1 MTAESLADRFFPA
14 PTPAP
19 VDKAPNAEVQAV
31 RAADGVARQLYPDT
45 GAFGGKLDGTGGPL
59 QPLAAALNPGVAPDL
74 LAQRTA
80 SLASALVDVGAHRTF
95 VADLAVL
102 AQAVTT
108 TPLTPAQIAEYKV
121 EALTALKERFGEDAG
136 MRLKDA
142 MALAKRD
149 PRLAQVLDKTGLGHH
164 PRVVLEFAEMARTAR
179 AAGRLK

>member
-1 MTAESLADRFFPA
+1 MTTESLADRFFPA

-19 VDKAPNAEVQAV
+19 ADKAPNPEVQAV

-45 GAFGGKLDGTGGPL
+45 GAFGGKLDGTGSPL
-59 QPLAAALNPGVAPDL
+59 RPLAAALNPGVAPDV

-80 SLASALVDVGAHRTF
+80 SLASALVDVGANRSF

-102 AQAVTT
+102 AGSLVA
-108 TPLTPAQIAEYKV
+108 TPLTPAQIADFKAQSLI
-121 EALTALKERFGEDAG
+121 ALQERFGADTD

-142 MALAKRD
+142 MKLAKRD
-149 PRLAQVLDKTGLGHH
+149 PRLSQVLEKTGLGHH

>member
-1 MTAESLADRFFPA
+1 MTAESIADRMFPA
-14 PTPAP
+14 PAPAP

-31 RAADGVARQLYPDT
+31 RTADGVARQLYPDT

-59 QPLAAALNPGVAPDL
+59 QPLAAALNPGVAPDV

-80 SLASALVDVGAHRTF
+80 SLASALVDVGANRSF
-95 VADLAVL
+95 VADLAAL
-102 AQAVTT
+102 AQAVTV
-108 TPLTPAQIAEYKV
+108 TPLTPAQIAEHKAT
-121 EALTALKERFGEDAG
+121 ALATLKERFGEDAG

-149 PRLAQVLDKTGLGHH
+149 HRLREVLDKTGLGHH

-179 AAGRLK
+179 GNGRLK